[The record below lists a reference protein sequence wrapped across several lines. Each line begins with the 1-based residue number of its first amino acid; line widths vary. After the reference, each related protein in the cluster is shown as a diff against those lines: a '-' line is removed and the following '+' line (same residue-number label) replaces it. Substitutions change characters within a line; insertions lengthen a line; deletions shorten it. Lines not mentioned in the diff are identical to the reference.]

1 MVERKGM
8 LSQRDQPWQTLRRS
22 VEKLELLSTRPVRH
36 KRLPEKFKDFDTS
49 WRISTI
55 SFAKTVLSYFASVII
70 ELRDFIPVKSSLH

>member
-1 MVERKGM
+1 M
-8 LSQRDQPWQTLRRS
+8 QDRDGKMRR
-22 VEKLELLSTRPVRH
+22 E
-36 KRLPEKFKDFDTS
+36 EKFKDFDTS